1 MVQGTMKT
9 AIRSALAV
17 CALAVSGVA
26 QAGGVMGSDAAHC
39 TAGRGPAIQ
48 VNVFDLKDRR
58 GQLKLE
64 LYPATDAD
72 FMRSDTDLIAEGKI
86 FRRVTVDAPAEGQ
99 VAMCIRV
106 PHPGRYAL
114 LFIHSR
120 RAQDKFDVWQDGVGL
135 RSNTRIGRARPAAAD
150 AAVEVG
156 SGVAVFDI
164 RTQYLRG
171 LGGFSP
177 SR

>member
-1 MVQGTMKT
+1 MKT
-9 AIRSALAV
+9 VLCLALGACSLAIALPSAAT
-17 CALAVSGVA
+17 
-26 QAGGVMGSDAAHC
+26 AGGVMGTDAAHC
-39 TAGRGPAIQ
+39 TSGHGPAIQ
-48 VNVFDLKDRR
+48 VNVLDLKDRR

-72 FMRSDTDLIAEGKI
+72 FLRSDTDLIAEGKI
-86 FRRVTVDAPAEGQ
+86 FRRVTVDAPVAGL

-120 RAQDKFDVWQDGVGL
+120 RAQDKFDFWQDGVGL
-135 RSNTRIGRARPAAAD
+135 RSNTRIGRAKPAVENAV
-150 AAVEVG
+150 VEVG
-156 SGVAVFDI
+156 NGVQVLDI
-164 RTQYLRG
+164 ETQYLHG

>member
-1 MVQGTMKT
+1 MKT
-9 AIRSALAV
+9 ILRLALTACGAILALPTAV
-17 CALAVSGVA
+17 H
-26 QAGGVMGSDAAHC
+26 AGGVMGTDAALC
-39 TAGRGPAIQ
+39 TSGRGPAIQ
-48 VNVFDLKDRR
+48 VNVQHLKDRR

-64 LYPATDAD
+64 LYPATEAD
-72 FMRSDTDLIAEGKI
+72 FMRSDTDLLAEGKV
-86 FRRVTVDAPAEGQ
+86 FRRVTVDAPVAGQ

-114 LFIHSR
+114 LFLHSR
-120 RAQDKFDVWQDGVGL
+120 RAQDKFDFWQDGVGL
-135 RSNTRIGRARPAAAD
+135 RSNTRIGRARPSVAN

-156 SGVAVFDI
+156 SGVSVLEI
-164 RTQYLRG
+164 ETQYLRG

>member
-1 MVQGTMKT
+1 MTTIASLALSLALGAALTT
-9 AIRSALAV
+9 LSPGSA
-17 CALAVSGVA
+17 S
-26 QAGGVMGSDAAHC
+26 AGGVMGVDAAHC
-39 TAGRGPAIQ
+39 TSGHGPAIQ
-48 VNVFDLKDRR
+48 VNVLDLKDRR

-64 LYPATDAD
+64 LYPANPTD
-72 FMRSDTDLIAEGKI
+72 FMRSDTELLSEGKV
-86 FRRVTVDAPAEGQ
+86 FRRVTVEAPVTGE

-114 LFIHSR
+114 LFLHSR
-120 RAQDKFDVWQDGVGL
+120 RAQDKFDFWQDGVGL
-135 RSNTRIGRARPAAAD
+135 RANTRIGRARPSVAN

-156 SGVAVFDI
+156 GGVAVLDI
-164 RTQYLRG
+164 KTQYLRG